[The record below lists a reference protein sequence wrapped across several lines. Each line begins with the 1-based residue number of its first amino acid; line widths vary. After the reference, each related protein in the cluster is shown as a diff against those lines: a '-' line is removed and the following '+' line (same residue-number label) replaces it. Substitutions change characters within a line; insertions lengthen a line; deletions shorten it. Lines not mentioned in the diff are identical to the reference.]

1 MIFATWE
8 ANRTWCAG
16 IRIYHGDWS
25 AALHSHALPCTAH
38 TGGSQHIRAID
49 LDPFNR
55 IRLGPDHVDIAQAQA
70 KKTKVQIQNHNQRSN
85 PSQESVCLSEAFYD
99 WHDGPPITARI
110 YVQQLQNKH
119 SAFVVS
125 SQESVVH
132 WLSACGNLASRSPN
146 LKRGSTGDTPLWGQ
160 PKKQRVKKKGGE

>member
-8 ANRTWCAG
+8 ANSRNWCAG
-16 IRIYHGDWS
+16 TRIYHGDWS
-25 AALHSHALPCTAH
+25 AALHSHALRTLEAAS
-38 TGGSQHIRAID
+38 TSGQLILI
-49 LDPFNR
+49 DPFNR

-99 WHDGPPITARI
+99 RHDGPPITARI